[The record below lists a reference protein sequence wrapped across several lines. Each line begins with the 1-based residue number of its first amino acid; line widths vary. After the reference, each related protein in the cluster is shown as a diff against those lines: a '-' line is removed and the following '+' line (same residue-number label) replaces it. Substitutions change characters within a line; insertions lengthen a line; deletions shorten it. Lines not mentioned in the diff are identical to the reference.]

1 MKEFSNKYNH
11 IEVEKKWQDNW
22 RERKLYAWDSS
33 KSRSEN
39 FVIDTPPPSVSG
51 TLHMGHICSYTQT
64 DFIARYQRM
73 KGKNVFYPMGFD
85 DNGLPTERL
94 VEKVKKIKAHQVD
107 RKEFQKFC
115 KEVVKEAEDEFEKLF
130 NSVALSVDWSQKYQT
145 VSDHSILISQ
155 MSFLDLFE
163 KQAVY
168 RAFEPTIWD
177 PVDGTALAQADLE
190 DKEMPGVMND
200 INFYLENGET
210 ITIATTRPELLPACV
225 ALLYNPED
233 TRYLHLKGKFAI
245 SPIFGVKVP
254 IVADE
259 TVDIEKGT
267 GAVMCCTFGDIT
279 DIEWWKKHKLN
290 TRVIVNR
297 YGKIELQNKLSHP
310 SFPFCK
316 TKLVQ
321 ETIEKLDGKKISAAR
336 EEIIEI
342 LRENGLLLVQKETI
356 KMVKC
361 AERSK
366 AIVEII
372 VTPQWFIKVLDKKE
386 ELLQK
391 ASECN
396 WNPAFMKTRVE
407 NWIKGLNWDW
417 CISRQRYFGVPFP
430 IWYSKRAGEEGKIL
444 IADREALPID
454 PSNTLPA
461 GYSKDEVEPETDVMD
476 TWATSSITPQI
487 NSHAINDK
495 FAVDSKRH
503 EKLFPADIRPQ
514 AHEIIRT
521 WAFYTIVKSMY
532 HEDSIPWENLM
543 ISGWVLAADK
553 TKMSKS
559 KGNIVTPIGLIFEKS
574 ADVVRYWSAS
584 AKLGQDVVYSED
596 MFQIGKKLVNKL
608 WNASKFVSM
617 HLQNINLKDV
627 DLNHDV
633 NNVLDKWILSK
644 LHKTIKKASSEFEKF
659 EYSVA
664 KHAVEDF
671 FWNDLCDNY
680 LEFVK
685 IRIYDEEQKD
695 PSGKKSAATTMATV
709 FDVVLKLFAPFLPY
723 ITEELHDILF
733 DTEVSVHGKSSWP
746 EAAKVTYN
754 NDAEDTGKNIVEIVD
769 VIRKYKAEK
778 EISIKAPI
786 SKVTIFCVDKKY
798 DFSDSLLDLKNVMSI
813 NELDIVLFKKN
824 KGKLIEASNGKFF
837 IEIKE

>member
-1 MKEFSNKYNH
+1 MKEFPDKYKH
-11 IEVEKKWQDNW
+11 TEVEKKWQDRW
-22 RERKLYAWDSS
+22 HKDQIYAWDHT
-33 KSRSEN
+33 KERSEN

-64 DFIARYQRM
+64 DFVARYQRM
-73 KGKNVFYPMGFD
+73 RGKNVFYPIGFD

-94 VEKVKKIKAHQVD
+94 VEKVKKIKAHQTD

-115 KEVVKEAEDEFEKLF
+115 KEVVKEAEEEFEKLF

-145 VSDHSILISQ
+145 VSDNSTLISQ

-190 DKEMPGVMND
+190 DKEVSGVMND
-200 INFYLENGET
+200 INFDLENGET

-233 TRYLHLKGKFAI
+233 PRYSHLEGRFAI

-267 GAVMCCTFGDIT
+267 GAVMCCTFGDVT

-290 TRVIVNR
+290 TRVIVNH
-297 YGKIELQNKLSHP
+297 YGKLELQDKLSRP
-310 SFPFCK
+310 EFPFCK

-321 ETIEKLDGKKISAAR
+321 DTIERLEGKKVSVAR
-336 EEIIEI
+336 EEMIKI
-342 LRENGLLLVQKETI
+342 LKDNGLLLSQKETI
-356 KMVKC
+356 KIVKC

-386 ELLQK
+386 ELLEK
-391 ASECN
+391 SSECN
-396 WNPAFMKTRVE
+396 WSPAFMKARVE

-430 IWYSKRAGEEGKIL
+430 IWYSKRKGEEGKIL
-444 IADREALPID
+444 VADIKSLPVD
-454 PSNTLPA
+454 PSNALPA
-461 GYSKDEVEPETDVMD
+461 GYTKDEVEPETDVMD
-476 TWATSSITPQI
+476 TWATSSVTPQI
-487 NSHAINDK
+487 NSHAINDR
-495 FAVDSKRH
+495 FVIDSKRH

-532 HEDSIPWENLM
+532 HENSIPWKNLM

-559 KGNIVTPIGLIFEKS
+559 KGNIVTPIGLISEKS

-596 MFQIGKKLVNKL
+596 MFKIGKKLVNKL

-617 HLQNINLKDV
+617 HLQSIKLDDI
-627 DLNHDV
+627 DLNADV
-633 NNVLDKWILSK
+633 KNVLDKWILSQ
-644 LHKTIKKASSEFEKF
+644 LNKTIKKASSEFEKF

-664 KHAVEDF
+664 KSAIENF

-685 IRIYDEEQKD
+685 IRIYDEENKD
-695 PSGKKSAATTMATV
+695 PSGKKSAATAMAVV
-709 FDVVLKLFAPFLPY
+709 FDVILRLFAPFLPY
-723 ITEELHDILF
+723 VTEELHDILF
-733 DTEVSVHGKSSWP
+733 DTGVSVHVKDAWP
-746 EAAKVTYN
+746 TDIKVIN
-754 NDAEDTGKNIVEIVD
+754 NSETVGQNIIEIVD

-778 EISIKAPI
+778 EISIKYPI
-786 SKVTIFCVDKKY
+786 SKVTILCVDKKY
-798 DFSDSLLDLKNVMSI
+798 EFYDSLMDLKNVMSI
-813 NELDIVLFKKN
+813 NELDVILLKKEN
-824 KGKLIEASNGKFF
+824 KDLIKTSNGKFF